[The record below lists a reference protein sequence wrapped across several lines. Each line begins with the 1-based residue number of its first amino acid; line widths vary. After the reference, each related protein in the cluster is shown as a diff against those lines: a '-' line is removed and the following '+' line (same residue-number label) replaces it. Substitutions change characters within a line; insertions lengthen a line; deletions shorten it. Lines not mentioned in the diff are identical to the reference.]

1 MGRFAPLGAS
11 RLERIAPL
19 LGLGWSDSL
28 HPPSY
33 PAGSDC
39 RPTRGSQGG
48 RRGQAVAVG
57 GIGDGSELFE
67 QRTSQGRLLARE
79 PSCFAADSL
88 WIMEQ
93 ARFGELRWIP
103 EALSRKTF

>member
-1 MGRFAPLGAS
+1 MGRFAPLRTS

-28 HPPSY
+28 HPPGL
-33 PAGSDC
+33 PAGSDY

-48 RRGQAVAVG
+48 RQGQAVAVF
-57 GIGDGSELFE
+57 DPELFE